1 MLMHH
6 THPQHILQYPI
17 CYTGIVSTRMLLF
30 PLRWVAILETNNQSL
45 LLIPFMKIDE
55 RRTKRA
61 NLSLALD
68 SLFFLIEFCCSLF
81 VCSASKGPVES
92 QQHTTMQ
99 ETRI

>member
-1 MLMHH
+1 M
-6 THPQHILQYPI
+6 
-17 CYTGIVSTRMLLF
+17 STQMLLF
-30 PLRWVAILETNNQSL
+30 PLRCVAILETNNQSL

-55 RRTKRA
+55 RGTKRA

-68 SLFFLIEFCCSLF
+68 FLSFLIEFCRLLF
-81 VCSASKGPVES
+81 VCSTSKGPVES